1 MDFLL
6 RSMFGRRRFAVGSSF
21 PEPTSAKKYR
31 YFFGPDVE
39 RGRTSGL

>member
-6 RSMFGRRRFAVGSSF
+6 RGMSALRCLAAGSSI

-39 RGRTSGL
+39 RLRRSGL